1 MSSRDL
7 ILNKIRESNC
17 VEEVPLPKI
26 EDFGITFENKIEKF
40 QEVIQT
46 VGGVALNSK
55 VENLDSLIKELYPTA
70 ELISSNVEGC
80 NLGNFDTNE
89 KENPYELKKLD
100 LAIIKG
106 EFAVSENGAV
116 WMRNPNNRHRVLYF
130 IAQNIVIIVN
140 KNDIVNNM
148 HEAYEKISFNEAGY
162 GVFVSGPSKTADIE
176 QALVIGAHGP
186 KSGYVIFV

>member
-1 MSSRDL
+1 MSSKDL
-7 ILNKIRESNC
+7 ILNKIREINS
-17 VEEVPLPKI
+17 VEEVPLPNI
-26 EDFGITFENKIEKF
+26 SDFGITFDNKIEKF

-46 VGGVALNSK
+46 VGGVSLSC
-55 VENLDSLIKELYPTA
+55 EETNLDATIKELYPSA
-70 ELISSNVEGC
+70 QLISSNVESC
-80 NLGNFDTNE
+80 TLGNFDPNE
-89 KENPYELKKLD
+89 KENPHELKKLD

-106 EFAVSENGAV
+106 EFAVAENGSV
-116 WMRNPNNRHRVLYF
+116 WMKNPDNRHRVLYF

-148 HEAYEKISFNEAGY
+148 HEAYEKIDFEEAGY
-162 GVFVSGPSKTADIE
+162 GVFISGPSKTADIE